1 MVGTMTD
8 ELSIESCEHE
18 HPPRA
23 GRKAP
28 TDATFEKAAAI
39 FRAAG
44 DASRLKLLEI
54 LSSGEWC
61 VTELAA
67 ATHAGMSTVSQQLKV
82 LRAERLINRRRA
94 GKHIYYSLA
103 DDHIV
108 SLLRGAIAHA
118 EEPTHTHETDSD
130 S

>member
-1 MVGTMTD
+1 MTD
-8 ELSIESCEHE
+8 ELVTESCEHE

-28 TDATFEKAAAI
+28 SDATFEK
-39 FRAAG
+39 
-44 DASRLKLLEI
+44 ASRLKLLEI
-54 LSSGEWC
+54 LSSGDWC

-118 EEPTHTHETDSD
+118 EEPAHTHENDSD
-130 S
+130 A